1 MTHSE
6 SNEGNL
12 DIIQMCYTVISEQV
26 AAIQIT
32 ETMISRHTLF
42 PVYIVESILTKS
54 NVNFLSI
61 QKISPCVNYNVFN
74 HG

>member
-12 DIIQMCYTVISEQV
+12 DVIKMCYTVIGEQV
-26 AAIQIT
+26 AT
-32 ETMISRHTLF
+32 FSSNL
-42 PVYIVESILTKS
+42 VSCLYIVESILSKF

-61 QKISPCVNYNVFN
+61 QMISPCVN
-74 HG
+74 